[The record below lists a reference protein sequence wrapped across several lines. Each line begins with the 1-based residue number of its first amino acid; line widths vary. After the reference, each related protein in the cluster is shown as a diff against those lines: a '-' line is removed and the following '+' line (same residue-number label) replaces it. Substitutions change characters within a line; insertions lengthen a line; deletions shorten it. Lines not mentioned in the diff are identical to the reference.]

1 MKNTGMRGV
10 IGSGYSEPQNRQHEE
25 KRYLG
30 NSRAFVLGGMQVQMG
45 EQREEREVDRGG
57 P

>member
-1 MKNTGMRGV
+1 MKNTGVRGV

-25 KRYLG
+25 KGYLG